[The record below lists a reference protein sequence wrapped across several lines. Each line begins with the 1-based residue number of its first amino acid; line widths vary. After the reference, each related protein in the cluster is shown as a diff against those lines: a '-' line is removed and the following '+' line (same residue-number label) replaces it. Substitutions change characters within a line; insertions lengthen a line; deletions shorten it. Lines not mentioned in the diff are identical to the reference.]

1 MSTREQKYKDAVW
14 DYLLEHSDITKGGS
28 LFVKFHTKSRSVFEG
43 HVNSRIGGYHRG
55 DPVVREKILVEK
67 TVQHVLTKKSKKE
80 KWKAT
85 KEERFAAIQLV
96 AIENKIRNYPPVIKQ
111 LARIYEKK
119 MHKVSK
125 TKRSYEIYCEK
136 ESE

>member
-28 LFVKFHTKSRSVFEG
+28 LFVKFHTKSRSTFEG

-67 TVQHVLTKKSKKE
+67 STQQLFKKKSKNE
-80 KWKAT
+80 KWKAS
-85 KEERFAAIQLV
+85 KQVRSEAMKMV
-96 AIENKIRNYPPVIKQ
+96 AIENKIRNYPPIIKQ
-111 LARIYEKK
+111 LARFYEKK

-125 TKRSYEIYCEK
+125 N
-136 ESE
+136 